1 MPRNKPVFILTLIL
15 GLILPAVGAYAAS
28 GPTIKKCKDATG
40 QWHYGDTA
48 AEACAKSKITVLNE
62 EGMTKKVIA
71 APPTAQEI
79 KEREAQKEVSELE
92 QQKAVEQAKKDTLLL
107 STYGVE
113 DDIIYIRDRKIAQV
127 ETTVKASEETLKSL
141 RAALTRMEAQ
151 AVDES
156 KNDKKDEQT
165 AKNIEQTRK
174 QIARHETVIAD
185 KRKEQEAIRHQ
196 YTEELQ
202 RYRLGVEDQQLQY
215 LYDVV
220 VVARRHCLYLSA
232 PMVK

>member
-1 MPRNKPVFILTLIL
+1 MLLKKPAFTLTLVL
-15 GLILPAVGAYAAS
+15 GLMLPAVGAYATS

-71 APPTAQEI
+71 APPTEHEI
-79 KEREAQKEVSELE
+79 KEREAQREAGELE

-156 KNDKKDEQT
+156 KHDKKDEQT

-174 QIARHETVIAD
+174 QIARHETVIEE
-185 KRKEQEAIRHQ
+185 KHKEQEAIRHQ
-196 YTEELQ
+196 YAEELQ
-202 RYRLGVEDQQLQY
+202 RYRELKKQQP
-215 LYDVV
+215 
-220 VVARRHCLYLSA
+220 AKSA
-232 PMVK
+232 PTSANKQ